1 MAKKK
6 ILLTCPW
13 MPKALMA
20 LKRDYSILFP
30 EKFPPD
36 QKELIARAETA
47 DAFCPVFTDRVDK
60 TLIEALPS
68 SVKII
73 ASLGVG
79 VDHIDLGAARAK
91 GVAVSNTPDVLS
103 DDTADLTMGLI
114 IAAMRGFYKGE
125 LKVRDGTW
133 RGATISSLL
142 GRKVTGKTLGI
153 LGLGRIGEKV
163 ARRAKAF
170 DMKILYHSKTQKPVL
185 ENELGVIFCP
195 DLEDFLRRSDVVSLH
210 CDLSDQTHH
219 IINQDSLKT
228 FKKGA
233 FLINTG
239 RGKLIDEAALVE
251 ALKSGHLGGAGLDV
265 YEAEPALAKGLAG
278 FENVTLLPHLGS
290 ATFETRTAMGLRVK
304 ENLDQFFKTGVAKD
318 PVV

>member
-13 MPKALMA
+13 MPVALMA
-20 LKRDYSILFP
+20 LKRDYLILFP
-30 EKFPPD
+30 TEVPPS
-36 QKELIARAETA
+36 AREIISLAQAA
-47 DAFCPVFTDRVDK
+47 DAFCPVFTDAVDK
-60 TLIEALPS
+60 TLIEALPGN
-68 SVKII
+68 VKII

-79 VDHIDLGAARAK
+79 VDHIDLVAAKAK
-91 GVAVSNTPDVLS
+91 GLAVSNTPDVLS

-125 LKVRDGTW
+125 KILRGDTW
-133 RGATISSLL
+133 QGATISSLL

-163 ARRAKAF
+163 AKRAKAF
-170 DMKILYHSKTQKPVL
+170 DMEILYHSRTPKPAL
-185 ENELGVIFCP
+185 EKALGLEFCP
-195 DLEDFLRRSDVVSLH
+195 DLEDFLGRADVVSLH
-210 CDLSDQTHH
+210 CDLNRDTHH
-219 IINQDSLKT
+219 IINQKTLKM

-239 RGKLIDEAALVE
+239 RGKLIDEEALVE
-251 ALKSGHLGGAGLDV
+251 ALKAGQLGGAGLDV
-265 YEAEPALAKGLAG
+265 YEAEPELAEGLAG
-278 FENVTLLPHLGS
+278 LENVTLLPHLGS

-304 ENLDQFFKTGVAKD
+304 ENLDAFFKTGAPKD
-318 PVV
+318 PVI